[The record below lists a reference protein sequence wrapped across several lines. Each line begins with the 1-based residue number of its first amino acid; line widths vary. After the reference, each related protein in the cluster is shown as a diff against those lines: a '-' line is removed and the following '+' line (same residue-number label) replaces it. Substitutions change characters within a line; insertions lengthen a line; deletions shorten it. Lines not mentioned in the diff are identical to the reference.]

1 MDFSIYQESYEI
13 ELNTLE
19 NITTYRASSSLLI
32 ASQTFIDDV
41 NATAVVHPN
50 RTGVLEMRQP

>member
-32 ASQTFIDDV
+32 ASQMFIDDV